1 MLEFLLRGV
10 RNHQAGP
17 KAPFPRRRY
26 AELLKKGQ
34 TELISPA
41 AHERYRRTLGRL
53 AWAALS
59 RPDLQFVCGFLARHQ
74 AAPDEAAETC
84 MRDVLRWVK
93 GLPHKVQV
101 FPSKRE
107 ILEDDADPTSVS
119 CFTDASWSLNSVSG
133 GVITWENCSLKSF
146 SRKQTTTALSSAE
159 AELAALTEV
168 AREGLYIAL
177 LVETIREG
185 MPKDR
190 ETGYYV
196 LRGYSDSESA
206 VCISKMQTLLR
217 KVRHIELRAAF
228 LQELVQRGRFT
239 IEHIPGAINP
249 ADALTKSPT
258 NESLV
263 SLYDACGL

>member
-1 MLEFLLRGV
+1 MKLTGRAASGLPRGSFVSRPADLSPQERGTSGVFRTRRTVLEFLLRGV

-146 SRKQTTTALSSAE
+146 SRKTNDHRTLQCGSGTRCPHGGRSRRVVHCFAGGNHPRGDAERQGNRVLCSSGIFRFG
-159 AELAALTEV
+159 V
-168 AREGLYIAL
+168 GGLYIEDADPP
-177 LVETIREG
+177 E
-185 MPKDR
+185 K
-190 ETGYYV
+190 
-196 LRGYSDSESA
+196 SEA
-206 VCISKMQTLLR
+206 
-217 KVRHIELRAAF
+217 H
-228 LQELVQRGRFT
+228 
-239 IEHIPGAINP
+239 
-249 ADALTKSPT
+249 
-258 NESLV
+258 
-263 SLYDACGL
+263 

>member
-1 MLEFLLRGV
+1 M
-10 RNHQAGP
+10 
-17 KAPFPRRRY
+17 
-26 AELLKKGQ
+26 
-34 TELISPA
+34 ISPA